1 MDTDGIQNYIDY
13 LLKQVNDDQTGEPYV
28 PLTREALRG
37 TEAPALGLTRRP

>member
-13 LLKQVNDDQTGEPYV
+13 LLKQVNDNETEEPYV

-37 TEAPALGLTRRP
+37 THAPAAGLTRRP